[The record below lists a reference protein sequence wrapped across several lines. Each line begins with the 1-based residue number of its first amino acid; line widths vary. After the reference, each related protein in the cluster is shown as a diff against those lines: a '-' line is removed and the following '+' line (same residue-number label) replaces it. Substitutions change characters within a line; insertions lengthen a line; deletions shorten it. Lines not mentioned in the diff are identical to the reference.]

1 MIHREVKAFFC
12 KDGNRPQEF
21 YESTLTL
28 LGSLA
33 AVESM
38 APVADSW
45 WAARWSGL
53 FLLLLLIATAARFVL
68 LLLLWL
74 SSLRKL
80 GPLPTTG
87 VAKFS
92 GLGSVL
98 LLSPPRK
105 FHSG

>member
-1 MIHREVKAFFC
+1 MEIGLQ
-12 KDGNRPQEF
+12 DL

-33 AVESM
+33 AVASM
-38 APVADSW
+38 APVLESW

-53 FLLLLLIATAARFVL
+53 FLLLLLIATAARFV
-68 LLLLWL
+68 LLLWL